1 MALEQASLTDQI
13 INVYYAVY
21 NALGYGFLEK
31 VYETAMLQEFER
43 RGLRVESQRKIE
55 VYFKGKIV
63 GDYYAD
69 LVVENRV
76 VLEIKAAEDMH
87 DAFLAQLI
95 NYLRAT
101 PCEIGFVFNFGKEPK
116 FERRYF
122 SNRNKRHLHS
132 EIR

>member
-1 MALEQASLTDQI
+1 MVLQQAELTDQI
-13 INVYYAVY
+13 INVYYTVY

-43 RGLRVESQRKIE
+43 RGLQVEQQRNIE
-55 VYFKGKIV
+55 VYFSGKLV

-76 VLEIKAAEDMH
+76 ILEIKAAEIMH
-87 DAFLAQLI
+87 DSFVAQLQ

-101 PCEIGFVFNFGKEPK
+101 SCEIGFVFNFGKKPE
-116 FERRYF
+116 FERRMF
-122 SNRNKRHLHS
+122 SNRRKIHLQS
-132 EIR
+132 

>member
-1 MALEQASLTDQI
+1 MALEQAKLTEEI
-13 INVYYAVY
+13 INVYYTVY

-43 RGLRVESQRKIE
+43 RGLQVEQQRNVE
-55 VYFKGKIV
+55 VYFSGKLV

-76 VLEIKAAEDMH
+76 ILEIKAAEIMH
-87 DAFLAQLI
+87 DSFVAQLQ

-101 PCEIGFVFNFGKEPK
+101 PCEIGFVFNFGKKPE
-116 FERRYF
+116 FERRIF
-122 SNRNKRHLHS
+122 SNRRKIHLQS
-132 EIR
+132 

>member
-1 MALEQASLTDQI
+1 MALQQAELTDQI
-13 INVYYAVY
+13 INVYYTVY

-43 RGLRVESQRKIE
+43 RGLQVEQQRNIE
-55 VYFKGKIV
+55 VYFSGKLV

-76 VLEIKAAEDMH
+76 ILEIKSAEAMH
-87 DAFLAQLI
+87 DSFVAQLQ

-101 PCEIGFVFNFGKEPK
+101 VCEIGFVFNFGKKPE

-122 SNRNKRHLHS
+122 SNRRKKHLQTKS
-132 EIR
+132 A

>member
-1 MALEQASLTDQI
+1 MALRQAELTDQI
-13 INVYYAVY
+13 INVYYTVY

-43 RGLRVESQRKIE
+43 RGLQVEQQRNIE
-55 VYFKGKIV
+55 VYFSGKLV

-76 VLEIKAAEDMH
+76 ILEIKAAEAMH
-87 DAFLAQLI
+87 DSFVAQLQ

-101 PCEIGFVFNFGKEPK
+101 HCEIGFVFNFGKKPE
-116 FERRYF
+116 FERRIF
-122 SNRNKRHLHS
+122 SNRRKKHLQTKS
-132 EIR
+132 A

>member
-1 MALEQASLTDQI
+1 MALEQAKLTDQI
-13 INVYYAVY
+13 INVYYTVY

-43 RGLRVESQRKIE
+43 RSLQVEQQRNIE
-55 VYFKGKIV
+55 VYFSGKLV

-76 VLEIKAAEDMH
+76 ILEIKAAEAMH
-87 DAFLAQLI
+87 DAFVAQLQ

-101 PCEIGFVFNFGKEPK
+101 PCEIGFVFNFGKKPE

-122 SNRNKRHLHS
+122 SNRRKIHLQS
-132 EIR
+132 

>member
-1 MALEQASLTDQI
+1 MSIYT
-13 INVYYAVY
+13 VY

-43 RGLRVESQRKIE
+43 RGFQVESQRKIQ
-55 VYFKGKIV
+55 VYFKGKLV

-76 VLEIKAAEDMH
+76 ILEIKATEAMH
-87 DAFLAQLI
+87 DLFVAQLQ

-101 PCEIGFVFNFGKEPK
+101 PCVIGFMFNFGKKPE
-116 FERRYF
+116 FERRF
-122 SNRNKRHLHS
+122 
-132 EIR
+132 IQQ